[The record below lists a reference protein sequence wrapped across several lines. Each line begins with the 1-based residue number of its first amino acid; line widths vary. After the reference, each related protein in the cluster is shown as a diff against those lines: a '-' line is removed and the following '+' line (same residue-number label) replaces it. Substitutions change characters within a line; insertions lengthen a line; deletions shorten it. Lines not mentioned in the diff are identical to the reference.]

1 MDRQGSG
8 SYAIVGSGLAS
19 SNYAITPVEAA
30 GNANAYRI
38 DPASLTITANNADH
52 SFDAKAFRGGNGATV
67 TGLVNGD
74 TLASLTSS
82 LPYGGSAQGAVIA
95 GIDQITASGLTSGN
109 GLMTYLAGALLITPL
124 NLQIPP
130 SFYNQVPATLLP

>member
-8 SYAIVGSGLAS
+8 S
-19 SNYAITPVEAA
+19 YAITPVEAA

-52 SFDAKAFRGGNGATV
+52 SFDANAFRGGNGATV
-67 TGLVNGD
+67 TGLFNGD

-124 NLQIPP
+124 NLKREYRDRPWHPRQ
-130 SFYNQVPATLLP
+130 S